1 MLIDI
6 KTHFPWVQQKSL
18 TINVSLFQS
27 DFMTLELVDRH
38 VQFSWDMGGGA
49 RTIVHPLTVESASEK
64 EKEEEKWYKVIVE
77 R

>member
-1 MLIDI
+1 
-6 KTHFPWVQQKSL
+6 
-18 TINVSLFQS
+18 
-27 DFMTLELVDRH
+27 MTLELVDRH